1 MKRLCYILWI
11 VMGFACFSACNST
24 LDKRVDNSLL
34 FAGENKA
41 ELEKVLS
48 YYKEEP
54 LKLQAAK
61 FLLANIPYYYTYKGE
76 EIDTLK
82 EVLRG
87 VIDNDGFI
95 EDSVKNKWKSVH
107 FNRQLKEY
115 DAHEITADLLI
126 ENIDLAFDVWQ
137 RRPWSKYY
145 SFDDFCEYILPYRI
159 EDEPLEAWRK
169 LYYDRYSSVLDSL
182 YKGND
187 VVEAAK
193 IIVAYLKNEK
203 FISNKDFDL
212 PHLGASYLLNHR
224 VGYCRENCDIAIYV
238 LRALGIPIM
247 TDMYHTSPVYQS
259 KHYWSALIDT
269 TKRPVPFNYVEEEMK
284 RGSNGKRK
292 MGKVYRRYFGI
303 QPEKCKGVYND
314 KTVPILFANPF
325 LRDVTE
331 DYMGDV
337 SVEMPIRFKT
347 KNHYM
352 YLAIWTGRD
361 YEPVDIARINN
372 GRVVFNGLE
381 KYVIYQPVYC
391 EKEKVTPAYYP
402 FQVEDSITHFFIPD
416 TINLQYREV
425 RRKYPVRGSIRSYM
439 NHVQWLK
446 VEADNRSDFKNAHL
460 IYHVIDTPLVN
471 YNRVVLDNPVRY
483 RYFRIIPR
491 HTRRIQLAEFWLY
504 KDTSATERLT
514 PIDITPDTVISKKQL
529 AQIKWMVDSDWVT
542 HYYSERRGEIVTFDY
557 GTPVEVN
564 SIVYIPRND
573 DNFIRVGDNYEL
585 FYQKGKDGW
594 QSLGK
599 KTAVDYVLIYDN
611 VPDNALLWL
620 RNYSRGREER
630 PFYYDKGQQIFP

>member
-1 MKRLCYILWI
+1 
-11 VMGFACFSACNST
+11 MGFACFSACNST

-159 EDEPLEAWRK
+159 EDEPLESWRK

-391 EKEKVTPAYYP
+391 EKEKVTPVYYP

>member
-1 MKRLCYILWI
+1 MIAIQLLWVGCTTDEDRRI
-11 VMGFACFSACNST
+11 EGT
-24 LDKRVDNSLL
+24 LA
-34 FAGENKA
+34 FAGDNRM
-41 ELEKVLS
+41 ELERVLN
-48 YYKEEP
+48 YYKDRGDT

-159 EDEPLEAWRK
+159 EDEPLESWRK

>member
-1 MKRLCYILWI
+1 
-11 VMGFACFSACNST
+11 MGFACFSACNST

-159 EDEPLEAWRK
+159 EDEPLESWRK

-391 EKEKVTPAYYP
+391 EKEKVTPVYYP

-491 HTRRIQLAEFWLY
+491 HTRRIQLADFWLY
-504 KDTSATERLT
+504 
-514 PIDITPDTVISKKQL
+514 
-529 AQIKWMVDSDWVT
+529 
-542 HYYSERRGEIVTFDY
+542 
-557 GTPVEVN
+557 
-564 SIVYIPRND
+564 
-573 DNFIRVGDNYEL
+573 
-585 FYQKGKDGW
+585 
-594 QSLGK
+594 
-599 KTAVDYVLIYDN
+599 
-611 VPDNALLWL
+611 
-620 RNYSRGREER
+620 
-630 PFYYDKGQQIFP
+630 